1 MKKILNRISK
11 WWRKFVEEYI
21 VKEVDPYDPNF

>member
-11 WWRKFVEEYI
+11 WWRGFVKKHI
-21 VKEVDPYDPNF
+21 VEEVDPYDLNF